1 MIKKEIVPRMKVRG
15 ILYDEKV
22 VVGEGAAVKSAGI
35 WVWHNYCHL
44 VVVKFEI

>member
-1 MIKKEIVPRMKVRG
+1 MKVRG
-15 ILYDEKV
+15 IFDDEKV

-44 VVVKFEI
+44 VVVKFEV